1 MAVTKI
7 LAGNHRLDVLINYA
21 TNPDKTDEQV
31 LTAYINCDPG
41 HAARQMMDTK
51 RATGK
56 TGGRQCYHIIQSFAP
71 GEVTPEL
78 ALKIAK
84 EFAEEY
90 LSEYEV
96 VIGTHVD
103 RHHIHSHIVFNSVNR
118 ITEKK
123 YHADR
128 TEYYRQIR
136 RISDRLCQEHGL
148 SVIMRGEDSKSMS
161 YYEWL
166 LKEKGFSSNREMLL
180 HDMETAI
187 ATATDLGDFFML
199 MEHMGYE
206 IKHGNRLAFRFRG
219 QERYMVPERKNPR
232 YSEAGI
238 QAAIAGSMLEG
249 IPQISQNQYRRTY
262 RPYKKHPKYKGF
274 LALYVHY
281 LYILGK
287 IRKLQYPPRMTA
299 HLRQEAAKFEKYR
312 EQFRFLADHNIE
324 TEQQMLAYISTAEAH
339 LQELTKQRTI
349 LNVQKKRKQK
359 LFKALADAE
368 SMSPVRQLYEE
379 GLPGFEEEYLS
390 LLNAESVLEESGLPR
405 EALAAEKA
413 ELYEKLARINQEIR
427 AVKKDLSMCREIQ
440 SQREKME
447 EDIWRAEQ
455 REALEDKEFE
465 NRTVDRREQ
474 R

>member
-56 TGGRQCYHIIQSFAP
+56 TGGRQCYHIIQSFTP

-103 RHHIHSHIVFNSVNR
+103 RGHIHSHIVFNSVNR
-118 ITEKK
+118 ITEKM

-136 RISDRLCQEHGL
+136 GISDRLCREHGL
-148 SVIMRGEDSKSMS
+148 SVIMRGEDSESMR

-180 HDMETAI
+180 HDLETAI
-187 ATATDLGDFFML
+187 ATATDLGDFYML

-206 IKHGNRLAFRFRG
+206 IKHGNRLAFRFQG
-219 QERYMVPERKNPR
+219 QERFMVPERKNPR
-232 YSEAGI
+232 YSETGI

-249 IPQISQNQYRRTY
+249 IPQISPIQYRRTY
-262 RPYKKHPKYKGF
+262 RPYRKHPKYTGF

-287 IRKLQYPPRMTA
+287 IQKHQYPPRMTA

-312 EQFRFLADHNIE
+312 NQFRFLADHGIE
-324 TEQQMLAYISTAEAH
+324 TEAQMAAYVTQAEER
-339 LQELTKQRTI
+339 LKSLNKQRTI
-349 LNVQKKRKQK
+349 LNVQKKRRQQIYR
-359 LFKALADAE
+359 ALADAE
-368 SMSPVRQLYEE
+368 LLTPVRHLYEE
-379 GLPGFEEEYLS
+379 GLSGMEEEYKS
-390 LLNAESVLEESGLPR
+390 LLEAEKILAESGCSAEELTT
-405 EALAAEKA
+405 EKS
-413 ELYEKLARINQEIR
+413 ELYDQLARINQEIR
-427 AVKKDLSMCREIQ
+427 SVKQEIKMCQEIQ
-440 SQREKME
+440 SQAASMQKDIE
-447 EDIWRAEQ
+447 EAEQ
-455 REALEDKEFE
+455 RKVLEDKEFE
-465 NRTVDRREQ
+465 EKDHARQEQ

>member
-51 RATGK
+51 KALGK
-56 TGGRQCYHIIQSFAP
+56 TDGRQCYHIIQSFAP
-71 GEVTPEL
+71 GEVTPQL
-78 ALKIAK
+78 ALKIA
-84 EFAEEY
+84 EAFAREHLQGY
-90 LSEYEV
+90 QV

-103 RHHIHSHIVFNSVNR
+103 RHHIHSHIVFNSVNQE
-118 ITEKK
+118 TGEK
-123 YHADR
+123 YHSSR
-128 TEYYRQIR
+128 ENYYAQIR
-136 RISDRLCQEHGL
+136 GISDRLCREHGL

-187 ATATDLGDFFML
+187 ATATDLGDFYML

-206 IKHGNRLAFRFRG
+206 IKHGNRLAFRFQG
-219 QERYMVPERKNPR
+219 QERFMVPERKNPR
-232 YSEAGI
+232 YSETGI

-249 IPQISQNQYRRTY
+249 IPQISPIQYRRTY
-262 RPYKKHPKYKGF
+262 RPYRKHPKYTGF

-287 IRKLQYPPRMTA
+287 IRKFQYPPRMTA
-299 HLRQEAAKFEKYR
+299 HLRHEATKFERYR
-312 EQFRFLADHNIE
+312 ERFRFLAGHCIE
-324 TEQQMLAYISTAEAH
+324 TEAQMVAHVSQAEER
-339 LQELTKQRTI
+339 LKTLTKQRTI
-349 LNVQKKRKQK
+349 LNVQKKRRQR
-359 LFKALADAE
+359 LYRALADAE
-368 SMSPVRQLYEE
+368 LLAPVRRSYER
-379 GLPGFEEEYLS
+379 GLSGVEEEYKC
-390 LLNAESVLEESGLPR
+390 LLEAEKILAESGCSVEELT
-405 EALAAEKA
+405 AEKSD
-413 ELYEKLARINQEIR
+413 LYDQLARINQEIR
-427 AVKKDLSMCREIQ
+427 SVKQELKMCQEIQ
-440 SQREKME
+440 AQAETMQKDIE
-447 EDIWRAEQ
+447 EAEQ
-455 REALEDKEFE
+455 RKALEDKEYE
-465 NRTVDRREQ
+465 EKGHAWQEQ

>member
-78 ALKIAK
+78 ALQIAQK
-84 EFAEEY
+84 FAKEY

-103 RHHIHSHIVFNSVNR
+103 RGHIHSHIVFNSVNR
-118 ITEKK
+118 ITGKM

-136 RISDRLCQEHGL
+136 TISDRLCKEHGL
-148 SVIMRGEDSKSMS
+148 SVIMRGEETKSMS

-166 LKEKGFSSNREMLL
+166 LKQKGYISNREMLL
-180 HDMETAI
+180 ADLETAI
-187 ATATDLGDFFML
+187 ASATDLGDFYML

-206 IKHGNRLAFRFRG
+206 IKHGNRLAFHFQG

-232 YSEAGI
+232 YSESGI
-238 QAAIAGSMLEG
+238 QAAIAGSMEQP
-249 IPQISQNQYRRTY
+249 IVQSMRIYRYQPFR
-262 RPYKKHPKYKGF
+262 KHPKYKGF

-287 IRKLQYPPRMTA
+287 IQKHQYPPRMTA
-299 HLRQEAAKFEKYR
+299 HLRQESAKFEKYR

-324 TEQQMLAYISTAEAH
+324 TEQQMAAYIFTTEAH
-339 LQELTKQRTI
+339 LQRLTKQRTI

-368 SMSPVRQLYEE
+368 SLAPVRQLYEQ
-379 GLPGFEEEYLS
+379 GLSGFEEEYLS
-390 LLNAESVLEESGLPR
+390 LLEGEKVLDECGLPR

-413 ELYEKLARINQEIR
+413 ELYDKLARINQKIR
-427 AVKKDLSMCREIQ
+427 AVKKEMNMCQEIQ
-440 SQREKME
+440 AQVEKME
-447 EDIWRAEQ
+447 ANIRQAEQ

-465 NRTVDRREQ
+465 DRANDHREQ